1 MQEEEGI
8 AEIALSGSVRADE
21 DRERAQFESR
31 ILEVLESFEVDGLN
45 HGAQLPRGQRP
56 LHSLPASF

>member
-8 AEIALSGSVRADE
+8 AEIALSGRVRADE
-21 DRERAQFESR
+21 DRERAQLESR
-31 ILEVLESFEVDGLN
+31 ILEVLESFEVDGLD
-45 HGAQLPRGQRP
+45 HGAQLPRGQWP